1 MQGGTDDWANLYHLS
16 PSSIWSRTTL
26 IIEATAQFGVAR
38 GAIGPQ
44 RPSPK
49 APFLDPQPLLELQ
62 TQFEALPSRAES
74 WELGRSG
81 EAMRACT
88 NILWV
93 AYP

>member
-16 PSSIWSRTTL
+16 PSSIWSHTTL

-49 APFLDPQPLLELQ
+49 APFLDPQPLLEVQ
-62 TQFEALPSRAES
+62 CCSALETCP
-74 WELGRSG
+74 
-81 EAMRACT
+81 
-88 NILWV
+88 
-93 AYP
+93 